1 MNVKKLIITIVAFII
16 IGVGGTTVVVSQL
29 ADDKK
34 KDSKTSSQQ
43 QTNPATNKPPTE
55 SDTYVTYDG
64 QAGKT
69 ALVLLKEKNS
79 TVVTKDS
86 DYGPYVD
93 SINGI
98 AGGTGGKYWAFY
110 VNGKL
115 ASVGADAYETKAGDK
130 IEWKFE

>member
-1 MNVKKLIITIVAFII
+1 MNLKKLIITIIAFII
-16 IGVGGTTVVVSQL
+16 VGVGGTTVVVSQL
-29 ADDKK
+29 TDDKK
-34 KDSKTSSQQ
+34 PAENTSERQ
-43 QTNPATNKPPTE
+43 PANNQPSE
-55 SDTYVTYDG
+55 SDTYVTYEG

-69 ALVLLKEKNS
+69 ALALLKEKNS

-86 DYGPYVD
+86 NYGPYVD